1 MNNFLNKHQL
11 PKQYLVDAEQV
22 FSDLVFRIEK
32 LTTENKRTIFVGIN
46 GCQGSGKSTLAD
58 YLVCKLN
65 EKKIKAISCSLDDF
79 YLSATKRSMLA
90 KTIHPLLK
98 TRGVPGTHN
107 TALLEQT
114 MANFTKQKVN
124 WKLSKFNKVDDN
136 PHDENLWPII
146 KDRKQVVIIEGW
158 CWGIPAQPKGS
169 LTTPVNKL
177 EETYDPSRKWRDYVN
192 QQLNDNYQHLFA
204 QMELT
209 VMLKAPSFDCVYQ
222 WRLEQE
228 QKLSKTTQTS
238 VMNESDIA
246 QFILYFQRLTE
257 HALTVLPQQADFLFE
272 LDKNRQIIRT
282 LIK

>member
-1 MNNFLNKHQL
+1 LNNFLNKHQL